1 MILSIFVFNF
11 VKRCSKSGGIV
22 IGRRAAEAVSRGSSI
37 LQIFFSTSLLSKSLL
52 RENPLRK
59 QRVFFVYTQYS
70 RNTAFT
76 RPTISA
82 SVPSMGS

>member
-37 LQIFFSTSLLSKSLL
+37 LQIFFLPLFFP
-52 RENPLRK
+52 NPFCEK
-59 QRVFFVYTQYS
+59 
-70 RNTAFT
+70 T
-76 RPTISA
+76 RCA
-82 SVPSMGS
+82 SSGFS